1 VVPPAEPDD
10 PAAPDRRNAPGDAG
24 GGPAPADVERKD
36 KAGGEPGAGQGAVEA
51 ADGSARAGAEAPRA
65 EAGAGERP
73 ATVDDL
79 RTLRRWLLVVSVWA
93 VAATAIAV
101 IALVVAN
108 RFDEDE
114 LNTRTADQIR
124 DVQRNLENRIDDLES
139 RIGELPTSEDI
150 SDLDN
155 RLGEVEDRVG
165 TTSDRLDRLGAR
177 LDDLDQRVEELEQT
191 ETTTTQT
198 QTETQTETNP

>member
-1 VVPPAEPDD
+1 MQEPPARPPDG
-10 PAAPDRRNAPGDAG
+10 PAAPERKNAPAEGERSADEDG
-24 GGPAPADVERKD
+24 GHAPAGV
-36 KAGGEPGAGQGAVEA
+36 GP
-51 ADGSARAGAEAPRA
+51 
-65 EAGAGERP
+65 RP

-79 RTLRRWLLVVSVWA
+79 RSLRRWLLVASVWA
-93 VAATAIAV
+93 VAATAIGV

-114 LNTRTADQIR
+114 LNARTAGQIR
-124 DVQRNLENRIDDLES
+124 EVQRDLENRIDELET

-155 RLGEVEDRVG
+155 RLGEVEDRLG
-165 TTSDRLDRLGAR
+165 NTSDQLDRLSAR

-191 ETTTTQT
+191 G
-198 QTETQTETNP
+198 TETQTETETTP

>member
-1 VVPPAEPDD
+1 MQEPPARPPDG
-10 PAAPDRRNAPGDAG
+10 PAARKEGDA
-24 GGPAPADVERKD
+24 PAGDEA
-36 KAGGEPGAGQGAVEA
+36 KAAAEGEAAGDGAEAAVEA
-51 ADGSARAGAEAPRA
+51 APRI
-65 EAGAGERP
+65 

-79 RTLRRWLLVVSVWA
+79 RSLRRWLLVAIVWA

-108 RFDEDE
+108 RFNEEE
-114 LNTRTADQIR
+114 LNARTADQIR
-124 DVQRNLENRIDDLES
+124 EVQRGLENRIDDLES

-150 SDLDN
+150 TDLDN

-165 TTSDRLDRLGAR
+165 TTSDQLDRLSGR

-191 ETTTTQT
+191 ETSAQT
-198 QTETQTETNP
+198 DTGTETNP

>member
-1 VVPPAEPDD
+1 VAPPAESDD
-10 PAAPDRRNAPGDAG
+10 PAAPERRSAPGDAG
-24 GGPAPADVERKD
+24 GGTAPADGERKD
-36 KAGGEPGAGQGAVEA
+36 KSGAEVGASQGGAEPAGG
-51 ADGSARAGAEAPRA
+51 SALAGAEAPRA
-65 EAGAGERP
+65 EAGAGERA

-108 RFDEDE
+108 RFDEEE

-165 TTSDRLDRLGAR
+165 TASDRLDRLDAR
-177 LDDLDQRVEELEQT
+177 LDDLDQRIEELEQT
-191 ETTTTQT
+191 QTTTTQT
-198 QTETQTETNP
+198 QTQTETETNP